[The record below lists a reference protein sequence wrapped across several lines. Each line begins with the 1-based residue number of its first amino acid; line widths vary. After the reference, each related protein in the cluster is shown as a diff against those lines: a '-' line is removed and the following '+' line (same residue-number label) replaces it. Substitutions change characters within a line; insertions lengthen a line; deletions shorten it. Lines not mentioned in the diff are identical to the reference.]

1 MPGLNDLPAAPT
13 AAPCRSILVALAALG
28 FLLAAATG
36 CTRDPKPG
44 LAIINGAE
52 PESLDPALI
61 TAQPDT
67 RLVLA
72 LFAGLT
78 RNDPKTGAATP
89 DLAAS
94 WEISPDGKT
103 YLFHLRP
110 NLRWSTGEPLTA
122 GDVVYSWRRVLD
134 PATAATY
141 AGQLFFLRG
150 AEDFNA
156 GKSHDP
162 ASVGVSA
169 PNPLT
174 LRVELANP
182 TPFFLDLC
190 ASQIYSVVPARAIG
204 KYGDRWIKRQPV
216 PVSGAYQL
224 DFWRINDKIRFR
236 RNPNYWDAAN
246 TRTELVDVYPIGSD
260 KAALNLYQAGQVD
273 IVWDKELVPSELVDL
288 LLQRPDFHRFDYL
301 GTYFIRFNVTRKP
314 FDDPRVRRALALAID
329 KRRLVGRIT
338 RGGERPAGNMT
349 PPGIP
354 NYSPPDGLG
363 YDPALARRLLAQ
375 AGYPDGRGFPVFHY
389 LYNAAAGGGAKT
401 HEKIGVELKE
411 MWRKELG
418 LTVELQSMES
428 KIYWATMDALDYETC
443 RSSWVGDYDDP
454 NTFLDLFMSA
464 NGNNRTG
471 WKNARYDGLLARA
484 NSERNV
490 PARMALL
497 RQAET
502 LLTAEELPVIPL
514 FFYAGINYFD
524 GRKITGVYNNVLD
537 VHPLNAIAKLSP
549 AAPGGL
555 P

>member
-1 MPGLNDLPAAPT
+1 
-13 AAPCRSILVALAALG
+13 
-28 FLLAAATG
+28 
-36 CTRDPKPG
+36 
-44 LAIINGAE
+44 
-52 PESLDPALI
+52 
-61 TAQPDT
+61 
-67 RLVLA
+67 
-72 LFAGLT
+72 
-78 RNDPKTGAATP
+78 
-89 DLAAS
+89 
-94 WEISPDGKT
+94 
-103 YLFHLRP
+103 
-110 NLRWSTGEPLTA
+110 
-122 GDVVYSWRRVLD
+122 
-134 PATAATY
+134 
-141 AGQLFFLRG
+141 
-150 AEDFNA
+150 
-156 GKSHDP
+156 
-162 ASVGVSA
+162 
-169 PNPLT
+169 
-174 LRVELANP
+174 
-182 TPFFLDLC
+182 
-190 ASQIYSVVPARAIG
+190 
-204 KYGDRWIKRQPV
+204 
-216 PVSGAYQL
+216 
-224 DFWRINDKIRFR
+224 
-236 RNPNYWDAAN
+236 
-246 TRTELVDVYPIGSD
+246 
-260 KAALNLYQAGQVD
+260 VD